1 MRLSLAAYREAAQPG
16 RRTGRRL
23 SPGPA
28 AVSRPSAAGAGSGR
42 GRPRRVPRE
51 GSSRIGRA
59 SADEAQPNPL
69 PWAAVTH
76 LAALAGVL
84 AITFSPIFVRLSG
97 LSPATVAFWRLAY
110 ALPAVFA
117 AWLMVRR
124 RDTRPLRSR
133 AQAAAAGLF
142 LACDLFAWHHSIAL
156 IGAAAATLV
165 GATQV
170 AFVGFVAWALYR
182 ERPSRLA
189 FVVLPVVLG
198 GVALLSGLGGRT
210 PTATGRCSGCCSG
223 WSRRCATRSSCCC
236 CATPTGGTW
245 RRRPARCSTPPW
257 APWPGPPSPP
267 CSTPASAWPPPGR
280 PTAGCW
286 RWPCSATPPDGSGS
300 PGPCPRLPALEVSA
314 LLLVQ
319 PAGAVIWAQLIFTER
334 LSPRAVVRGGRGARR
349 DPDAGGRGAVHRPP
363 RAAAIP
369 EPLA

>member
-1 MRLSLAAYREAAQPG
+1 M
-16 RRTGRRL
+16 
-23 SPGPA
+23 
-28 AVSRPSAAGAGSGR
+28 
-42 GRPRRVPRE
+42 
-51 GSSRIGRA
+51 
-59 SADEAQPNPL
+59 
-69 PWAAVTH
+69 TH
-76 LAALAGVL
+76 LAALAGVM

-117 AWLMVRR
+117 AWLVVRR

-142 LACDLFAWHHSIAL
+142 LAVDLFSWHHSIAL

-198 GVALLSGLGGRT
+198 GVALLSGLGG
-210 PTATGRCSGCCSG
+210 ADAYG
-223 WSRRCATRSSCCC
+223 
-236 CATPTGGTW
+236 
-245 RRRPARCSTPPW
+245 RRPVLGVVLGLVSALCYSVFLLLLRHSNRGYL
-257 APWPGPPSPP
+257 AP
-267 CSTPASAWPPPGR
+267 
-280 PTAGCW
+280 
-286 RWPCSATPPDGSGS
+286 S
-300 PGPCPRLPALEVSA
+300 PGPLLDATLGALAGTAVTALFDSGFSLAPSWPAHGWLLALALLCHAAGWIWITGALPRLPALEVSA

-334 LSPRAVVRGGRGARR
+334 LSPVQWAGVAVVLGGILVLALW
-349 DPDAGGRGAVHRPP
+349 GAVHRPVP
-363 RAAAIP
+363 SVALP